1 MSKNRLLEGPG
12 RSYFA
17 GHSSRWRMSG
27 ADPIAATLLGPDPND
42 SRVLGGTHAL
52 SSIHSTSR
60 RRHCH
65 DGWRPTLPHGEESVA
80 GGGLVGSKC
89 VGFSRCR
96 GLLGV
101 RKSREMM
108 GGPLERSR
116 RMGTERSKKRVR
128 VEWRTSGLLDSE
140 PGT

>member
-1 MSKNRLLEGPG
+1 
-12 RSYFA
+12 
-17 GHSSRWRMSG
+17 MSG

-80 GGGLVGSKC
+80 GGVW
-89 VGFSRCR
+89 
-96 GLLGV
+96 LG
-101 RKSREMM
+101 
-108 GGPLERSR
+108 RS
-116 RMGTERSKKRVR
+116 V
-128 VEWRTSGLLDSE
+128 LDSQDAE
-140 PGT
+140 VSWVCGKAVR